1 MEGETTP
8 KQAFILKKEKKT
20 KIRTVSGHYKG
31 TLCPERDR
39 SSHSILRGNSKVME
53 KAEKV

>member
-20 KIRTVSGHYKG
+20 KSGQYQDITKG
-31 TLCPERDR
+31 LSVRKETEAAIA
-39 SSHSILRGNSKVME
+39 SFGETAK
-53 KAEKV
+53 